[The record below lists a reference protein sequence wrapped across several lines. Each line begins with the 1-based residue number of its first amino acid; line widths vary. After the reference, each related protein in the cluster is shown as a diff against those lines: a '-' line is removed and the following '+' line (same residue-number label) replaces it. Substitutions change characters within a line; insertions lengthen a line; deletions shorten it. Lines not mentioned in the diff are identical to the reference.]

1 MANTLKFG
9 ASEWY
14 GSEGNILAYND
25 ENGNFKPL
33 PFNFSRN
40 SSATVVNKLGLIE
53 TVGANDARVDYL
65 NNAKGALLIEPQRSN
80 YLPNSDNG
88 SNYTVFSATKTLN
101 EVISLDGT
109 LNSFTLEGNGEYNQV
124 LGESVSITL
133 PSAGDY
139 TFSVFAKK
147 GTNNFIQLFFNQF
160 TGSSNGEAYFD
171 LENGTTS
178 SSFGKIEK
186 YGNDWYKCSVVGTV
200 VGSDLSGK
208 FGFRISYTSSNFFF
222 PTANDAIGKNA
233 YFYGFQVEKGS
244 YATSYIPTQGTV
256 QTRLADSCYQGGLLN
271 IGVLNNTALTL
282 FFNSTLTSDTTN
294 QFLDIIA
301 LYHPTVGKEIRI
313 ASRIDNI
320 LYVQQGGIVNSGD
333 DFNSLNLGSNSIN
346 FKKIAIVLTQT
357 QFKVFADG
365 SQIGSTQNGSYNV
378 NFDSLS
384 FRRFNGAVQTK
395 IQNKEI
401 KLYNTALSDSELTAL
416 TTI

>member
-33 PFNFSRN
+33 PFNFSRG

-53 TVGANDARVDYL
+53 TVQANDARVDYL

-244 YATSYIPTQGTV
+244 YATSYIPTQGTA
-256 QTRLADSCYQGGLLN
+256 QTRLADSCNKGANDQVIN
-271 IGVLNNTALTL
+271 STEGVLYAEISFLESSSSANNQISLSDGSGNNRIMIYPLSNTQLGL
-282 FFNSTLTSDTTN
+282 RFNANGSQLVAQTVTVSSL
-294 QFLDIIA
+294 II
-301 LYHPTVGKEIRI
+301 Y
-313 ASRIDNI
+313 S
-320 LYVQQGGIVNSGD
+320 
-333 DFNSLNLGSNSIN
+333 
-346 FKKIAIVLTQT
+346 KIAIKWGNGNYSLYQNGLKVYTQT
-357 QFKVFADG
+357 IA
-365 SQIGSTQNGSYNV
+365 STPTGLNKLNFSSVTETSNLKGNV
-378 NFDSLS
+378 KD
-384 FRRFNGAVQTK
+384 VK
-395 IQNKEI
+395 I
-401 KLYNTALSDSELTAL
+401 YNTVLSDSELAAL